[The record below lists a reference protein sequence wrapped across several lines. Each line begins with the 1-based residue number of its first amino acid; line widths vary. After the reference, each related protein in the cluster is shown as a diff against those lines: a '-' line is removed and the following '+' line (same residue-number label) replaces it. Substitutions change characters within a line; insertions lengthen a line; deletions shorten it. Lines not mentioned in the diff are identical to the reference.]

1 MPKGF
6 NYINLP
12 INIFEINKITDLKF
26 NNTNLSITKTIF
38 KSLLWKVNIDNILLI
53 IKLQIFQKKTAN
65 I

>member
-38 KSLLWKVNIDNILLI
+38 KSLL
-53 IKLQIFQKKTAN
+53 
-65 I
+65 